1 MQTIQT
7 IEGLEE
13 AIQRF
18 GILPFFR
25 SRIPGW
31 SLEEHISRDVW
42 FTDREGP
49 WEWKGKLAVQ
59 RICVYGKFIG
69 GKAAFVR
76 PDCFGDLMNLRRLGM
91 TFEERL
97 EEGLVPYSDK
107 RLMDYLLPRPNV
119 LSKHARRECGLTK
132 GFDAAL
138 TRLQMSTDVILCD
151 FRYSLDKTGKPYG
164 WGNAALDFPERWFGE
179 ALFAEALERTPEESE
194 ERLAAGILSALPRA
208 DSKALRRLLR

>member
-13 AIQRF
+13 AIDAF

-25 SRIPGW
+25 SRVPGW
-31 SLEEHISRDVW
+31 SLEDRIAPGVW

-49 WEWKGKLAVQ
+49 WEWKGQLALQ
-59 RICVYGKFIG
+59 RICVYGKFIS
-69 GKAAFVR
+69 GKAAFVS
-76 PDCFGDLMNLRRLGM
+76 PDCFGDLMNLRRRGM

-97 EEGLVPYSDK
+97 EEGLVPYGDK
-107 RLMDYLLPRPNV
+107 RLMEYLKAHPNV
-119 LSKHARRECGLTK
+119 LSKYAKRESGLTK
-132 GFDAAL
+132 GYDAAL

-179 ALFAEALERTPEESE
+179 RLFAEALERTPEESE
-194 ERLAAGILSALPRA
+194 ERLVGRIRRTLPGA
-208 DSKALRRLLR
+208 QEGLLLRQLR